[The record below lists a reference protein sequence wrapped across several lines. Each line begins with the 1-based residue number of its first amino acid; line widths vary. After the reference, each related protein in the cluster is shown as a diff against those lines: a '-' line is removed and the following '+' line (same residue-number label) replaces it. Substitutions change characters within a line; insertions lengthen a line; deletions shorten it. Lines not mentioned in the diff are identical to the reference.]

1 MEQISSSHPY
11 ESFGRHPCR
20 SVYFNTFL
28 LKISFVRIPN
38 ASTISEPSINNWCF
52 TFTGKE
58 RDEETG
64 YGYFGAR
71 YMDHE
76 LMTMWLSVD
85 PMADKY
91 PSISPYAYCAWN
103 PVKLVDPDGREFG
116 DYYAQNFW
124 GTWKKIGSDNHDDG
138 KVYVVPFKEDQKKVK
153 NGDFNIEEK
162 YELPTLEA
170 RNEICDYVEES
181 DRKDN
186 LREYGGTIWEN
197 GDNGKQDIR
206 YSKPGARWYG
216 GDVATVNQNDYEG
229 DFDHVGKRLLLYFH
243 SHFSGTI
250 NGIGLIQ
257 HPSDSRF
264 DNLQGRSGDIQNVMT
279 NGSRTGG
286 ARLPYNIMFAMK
298 TKQVYFYTHGG
309 VKFTMN
315 FSDFRTLG
323 GTK

>member
-1 MEQISSSHPY
+1 MNSSASHNLTNTKMPY
-11 ESFGRHPCR
+11 IDQCTTGYRDR
-20 SVYFNTFL
+20 SR
-28 LKISFVRIPN
+28 S
-38 ASTISEPSINNWCF
+38 
-52 TFTGKE
+52 TGKE

-116 DYYAQNFW
+116 DYYAQNIW
-124 GTWKKIGSDNHDDG
+124 GTWKKIGSDGSDDG
-138 KVYVVPFKEDQKKVK
+138 KVYVVPFKEDQGKVK
-153 NGDFNIEEK
+153 SGNFENVEK
-162 YELPTLEA
+162 YELPSLEA

-181 DRKDN
+181 DQNDN
-186 LREYGGTIWEN
+186 LREYGGTVWEN

-206 YSKPGARWYG
+206 YSKPGAKWYG
-216 GDVATVNQNDYEG
+216 GAVAMVDQNDYE
-229 DFDHVGKRLLLYFH
+229 DFEHVGKRLLLYFH
-243 SHFSGTI
+243 SHFSGEI
-250 NGIGLIQ
+250 NGIGIIQ
-257 HPSDSRF
+257 RPSDSRE
-264 DNLQGRSGDIQNVMT
+264 DDLQGRKGDIQNVLT
-279 NGSRTGG
+279 DNNSRTGG
-286 ARLPYNIMFAMK
+286 AKLSYNIMFAMK
-298 TKQVYFYTHGG
+298 TKQVYFYTHVG
-309 VKFTMN
+309 VKFTMS

>member
-1 MEQISSSHPY
+1 M
-11 ESFGRHPCR
+11 
-20 SVYFNTFL
+20 
-28 LKISFVRIPN
+28 
-38 ASTISEPSINNWCF
+38 
-52 TFTGKE
+52 
-58 RDEETG
+58 
-64 YGYFGAR
+64 
-71 YMDHE
+71 
-76 LMTMWLSVD
+76 
-85 PMADKY
+85 
-91 PSISPYAYCAWN
+91 
-103 PVKLVDPDGREFG
+103 VDPDGREFG

-206 YSKPGARWYG
+206 YSKPGARWSG

-257 HPSDSRF
+257 HPSHSRF
-264 DNLQGRSGDIQNVMT
+264 ENLQGRSGDIQNVMT

-286 ARLPYNIMFAMK
+286 ARLPYNIMFATK